1 MEIKRLI
8 SIKLLLLLGLIFI
21 ISPCFAQEIPQP
33 SRARIGFGSTINDAE
48 IIKLLKRYPVSVNAV
63 LLWSYGLGGS
73 YRTFENVGTEE
84 MVKNARTHFI
94 ASIKK
99 SWSYAMQ
106 RIVDFTGSYTKED
119 VNNDEGLQTQARS
132 LLNFVQQCEKAI
144 VALESSKPVF
154 YGIEF
159 EEDDFIFEEIINEP
173 MVQAYISSGNLK
185 NSNTFKGKGIA
196 ILPEAYSDGFTDPS
210 VLHASPRSLYKS
222 LLNELK
228 KHEGGAND

>member
-1 MEIKRLI
+1 MGSRHKTHVNNALCVFGQT
-8 SIKLLLLLGLIFI
+8 L
-21 ISPCFAQEIPQP
+21 ISPCFAQELPQP
-33 SRARIGFGSTINDAE
+33 ARARIGFGSTINDAE
-48 IIKLLKRYPVSVNAV
+48 IIKLLKRYPVSVKAV

-73 YRTFENVGTEE
+73 HRTFEDVGAEE

-99 SWSYAMQ
+99 TLPSVRL
-106 RIVDFTGSYTKED
+106 RIEDFTGSHTEEE
-119 VNNDEGLQTQARS
+119 VNNDEGLQTEARS

-144 VALESSKPVF
+144 VALESRKPVF

-159 EEDDFIFEEIINEP
+159 EEDDFILEEIINEP
-173 MVQAYISSGNLK
+173 MVQAYISSDNLK

-196 ILPEAYSDGFTDPS
+196 ILPEAYHAEYTDPS
-210 VLHASPRSLYKS
+210 VLHASPRSLYQR